1 MNRVEFAK
9 LGALVGL
16 YEAIAIVRW
25 DWLMDDMRSWR
36 LAVGVGHAFIILA
49 LNIGLFSLLGVA
61 LRKKL
66 FLVCAAYAGLV
77 YSTRILGEDRYE
89 STSLWAL
96 GAIFTLWM
104 LRTIW
109 PWVTGLLAIA
119 LATPGLWG
127 RVPVYTT
134 PVDEQIL
141 FLVPGALAT
150 ILAGIVLGRDGP
162 VHRLVGPILGGMAV
176 IGVAGATVAT
186 IGLPSS
192 DSTDKPNV
200 LFILVD
206 TLRQDHVQPYGDA
219 TPTPGM
225 ARLSA
230 EGTRYADAITV
241 IPKTTQSVAAFQ
253 TGRYPVTNGV
263 RILKGSL
270 KGSEQTL
277 AETLGDAGYT
287 SGAFVH
293 NGWVMRGRGFEQGFD
308 QFWSFFELERAWG
321 PARLTG
327 WLTAIDTLTT
337 QRIRAFDGNTNA
349 ATATDRVIDWMKNV
363 PQPFYGYVHYFDP
376 HWPYRPPGEDGECMV
391 NNIKS
396 IKRISRGQMMF
407 KNPLD
412 DEENERAC
420 ELYRKEI
427 TYNSDQV
434 ARLLDTL
441 DEMGIADNTIVVFTA
456 DHGHSLGEHDYWY
469 HHGEFLYDASM
480 SIPLI
485 IKAPG
490 QLEAGGIVEDQVRS
504 IDVMPTLLGLADI
517 RHTGPE
523 MDGVDLRTER
533 AGPAFLETDIS
544 YFKWNRR
551 RYIKGVKG
559 KLRGIRTPDWK
570 LIYTPKKGPGVWELF
585 DLKADP
591 EELKNLLKTGEAPLA
606 VTQALMAELRKWM
619 PEDERKGL
627 NKIGNR
633 FDAIPRNVKVSHEPV
648 ADEADASSDEELSE
662 TERRMLQALGYVE

>member
-36 LAVGVGHAFIILA
+36 LAVGIGHAFIILA

-96 GAIFTLWM
+96 GAIFILWM

-141 FLVPGALAT
+141 FLVPGAVAT

-162 VHRLVGPILGGMAV
+162 VHRLAGPILGGMAV

-270 KGSEQTL
+270 RDSEQTL

-485 IKAPG
+485 IKATG
-490 QLEAGGIVEDQVRS
+490 QLEAGGVVEDQVRS
-504 IDVMPTLLGLADI
+504 IDVMPTLLGLTGVS
-517 RHTGPE
+517 HVGPE
-523 MDGVDLRTER
+523 MDGVDLRSER
-533 AGPAFLETDIS
+533 AGPAFMETDIS
-544 YFKWNRR
+544 YFKWNKR
-551 RYIKGVKG
+551 RYVKGVKG
-559 KLRGIRTPDWK
+559 KLRGVRTPDWK

-591 EELKNLLKTGEAPLA
+591 EELKNLLKTGEAPKA

-633 FDAIPRNVKVSHEPV
+633 FDAIPRNVKVAHEPV
-648 ADEADASSDEELSE
+648 TEEIDASSDEELSE

>member
-141 FLVPGALAT
+141 FLVPGAVAT

-504 IDVMPTLLGLADI
+504 IDVMPTLLGLADV

>member
-36 LAVGVGHAFIILA
+36 LAVGIGHAFIILA

-96 GAIFTLWM
+96 GAIFILWM

-141 FLVPGALAT
+141 FLVPGAVAT

-162 VHRLVGPILGGMAV
+162 VHRLAGPILGGMAV

-270 KGSEQTL
+270 RDSEQTL

-485 IKAPG
+485 IKATG
-490 QLEAGGIVEDQVRS
+490 QLEAGGVVEDQVRS
-504 IDVMPTLLGLADI
+504 IDVMPTLLGLTGVS
-517 RHTGPE
+517 HVGPE
-523 MDGVDLRTER
+523 MDGVDLRSER
-533 AGPAFLETDIS
+533 AGPAFMETDIS
-544 YFKWNRR
+544 YFKWNKR
-551 RYIKGVKG
+551 RYVKGVKG
-559 KLRGIRTPDWK
+559 KLRGVRTPDWK

-591 EELKNLLKTGEAPLA
+591 EELKNLLKTGEAPKA

-633 FDAIPRNVKVSHEPV
+633 FDAIPRNVKVAHEPV
-648 ADEADASSDEELSE
+648 TEEIDASSDEDLSE

>member
-141 FLVPGALAT
+141 FLVPGAVAT

>member
-141 FLVPGALAT
+141 FLVPGAVAT

-270 KGSEQTL
+270 KSSEQTL

>member
-1 MNRVEFAK
+1 MNRVDFAK

-36 LAVGVGHAFIILA
+36 IAVGIGHALVILA
-49 LNIGLFSLLGVA
+49 INIGLFSLLGAA
-61 LRKKL
+61 LQKRL
-66 FLVCAAYAGLV
+66 FLVCAAYTGLV
-77 YSTRILGEDRYE
+77 YGTRILGEDRYE

-96 GAIFTLWM
+96 GAIFLLWM
-104 LRTIW
+104 LRAIW
-109 PWVTGLLAIA
+109 PWIMGLLAVA

-134 PVDEQIL
+134 PVDEQLL
-141 FLVPGALAT
+141 FLVPGALVT
-150 ILAGIVLGRDGP
+150 LIVGIILCRDGP
-162 VHRLVGPILGGMAV
+162 IHRLAGPVMGGMAIV
-176 IGVAGATVAT
+176 GVAGATVAS
-186 IGLPSS
+186 IGIPQ
-192 DSTDKPNV
+192 STSPDKPNV

-225 ARLSA
+225 ARLSE

-270 KGSEQTL
+270 RSSEQTL

-349 ATATDRVIDWMKNV
+349 ATATDEVIDWMKNV

-407 KNPLD
+407 KNPLE

-490 QLEAGGIVEDQVRS
+490 QLEAGGVVEDQVRS
-504 IDVMPTLLGLADI
+504 IDVMPTLLGLAGVSHD
-517 RHTGPE
+517 GPE

-544 YFKWNRR
+544 YFKWNKR
-551 RYIKGVKG
+551 RYVKGVRG

-585 DLKADP
+585 DLNEDP
-591 EELKNLLKTGEAPLA
+591 GENKNLLKTGEAPIA

-619 PEDERKGL
+619 PKKERKSL

-633 FDAIPRNVKVSHEPV
+633 FDAIPRNVKVAHEPV
-648 ADEADASSDEELSE
+648 TDEADASSDEELSE
-662 TERRMLQALGYVE
+662 TERKMLQALGYVE